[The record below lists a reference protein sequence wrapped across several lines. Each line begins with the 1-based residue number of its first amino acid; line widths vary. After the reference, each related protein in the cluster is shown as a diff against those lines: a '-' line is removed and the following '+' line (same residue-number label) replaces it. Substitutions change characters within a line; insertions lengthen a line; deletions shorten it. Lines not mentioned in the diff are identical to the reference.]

1 MTFSGN
7 IGSRKYT
14 FNTIEDYL
22 LGLEIME
29 DLQEVFEERMG
40 YCDTTFEF
48 SDTPKPEKYREN
60 S

>member
-1 MTFSGN
+1 MTYSGN

-14 FNTIEDYL
+14 FNTIDDYL

-40 YCDTTFEF
+40 YCNTTFEF
-48 SDTPKPEKYREN
+48 SDNPKLENYHEN